1 MKTILNLVTVGLPS
15 LLLALTATPSLA
27 IASPHHS
34 EITIA
39 TTLQAQTPQA
49 TSQVSKLNQGRAYFN
64 RGQFAQAAEI
74 WEQAAQDYATRGDSL
89 HQALSLNYLSLAYQ
103 HLSQWDL
110 AQTAIESSLK
120 LVESATSNNPLL
132 WAQILNTKAR
142 LLFHT
147 GQNQSALETFKQAQ
161 KYYNQGGDK
170 IGALISKI
178 NQAEAL
184 QSLGFYN
191 RAKRLLEEINQ
202 QLAIT

>member
-1 MKTILNLVTVGLPS
+1 M
-15 LLLALTATPSLA
+15 
-27 IASPHHS
+27 
-34 EITIA
+34 E
-39 TTLQAQTPQA
+39 
-49 TSQVSKLNQGRAYFN
+49 
-64 RGQFAQAAEI
+64 
-74 WEQAAQDYATRGDSL
+74 AAQDYATRGDSL

-147 GQNQSALETFKQAQ
+147 GQNQSALETFKKAQ
-161 KYYNQGGDK
+161 TYDKAGDK
-170 IGALISKI
+170 LGALISKI